1 MGVAAFAACSVL
13 ASVLYLWA
21 PPDKPFETVHPEAD
35 GKSGRPKVAIII
47 DDLGYDPGLARRFF
61 SLDLPLTLAVIPYAP
76 HASAIGAEAGIRG
89 YETIA
94 HIPMEPKSF
103 PETDPGPGALLLNMD
118 DGVIEKM
125 LDRNLGLVPGVVGV
139 SNHMGS
145 AFTESRDKMKT
156 VIGSLKNRGLFF
168 VDSLTS
174 PATVARNISGGLGV
188 KFVARDVFLDN
199 EISTDNIERQL
210 ELLLVIAERNGA
222 AVGIGHPHPETVEVL
237 SRFRERLLSRF
248 ELVPVSR
255 VVEVPVNRI
264 GGP

>member
-1 MGVAAFAACSVL
+1 M
-13 ASVLYLWA
+13 
-21 PPDKPFETVHPEAD
+21 
-35 GKSGRPKVAIII
+35 
-47 DDLGYDPGLARRFF
+47 
-61 SLDLPLTLAVIPYAP
+61 
-76 HASAIGAEAGIRG
+76 
-89 YETIA
+89 
-94 HIPMEPKSF
+94 
-103 PETDPGPGALLLNMD
+103 
-118 DGVIEKM
+118 
-125 LDRNLGLVPGVVGV
+125 
-139 SNHMGS
+139 
-145 AFTESRDKMKT
+145 
-156 VIGSLKNRGLFF
+156 IGSLKSRGLFF

-174 PATVARNISGGLGV
+174 PGTVARNISGGLGV